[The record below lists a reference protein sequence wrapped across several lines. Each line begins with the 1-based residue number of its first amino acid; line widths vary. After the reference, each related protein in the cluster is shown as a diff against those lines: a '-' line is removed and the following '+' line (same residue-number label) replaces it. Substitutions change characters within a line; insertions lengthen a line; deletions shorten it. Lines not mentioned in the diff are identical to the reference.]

1 MATGFTP
8 NTRQQPVEDLPSFAS
23 QAKDTYE
30 SSYQF
35 WYKGHQPFAT
45 LQQENLSKAPDNSKV
60 DFAQIQREDYK
71 PTTSRWR
78 STSNTTYGNHTI
90 TPNLIRAQT
99 EIDSIVV
106 DSSPLE
112 GELETDPPIVEIPT
126 TAYYHGPMPDRAI
139 KQHFLTKRTTA
150 SVIDGS
156 GKDQVLEVAEGSSE
170 PGFYYL
176 RDADGSRKSLEIRD
190 PSMQPPVPATSSVG
204 GMPMP
209 LQPSIPAVPFSGLRT
224 QTQRQFGDPQPLVD
238 RLEADAQRVTQQ
250 RVADKSR
257 GLTYGEQH
265 RIAVPKVFR
274 HEMGVPTTD
283 RKTEMRMRY
292 MVPDPDPPRATAC
305 LADKMIY
312 TSAPDQI
319 KSG

>member
-1 MATGFTP
+1 MATGVTP
-8 NTRQQPVEDLPSFAS
+8 NTRQQPIEDLPSFSS

-30 SSYQF
+30 SSYMY
-35 WYKGHQPFAT
+35 WYKGHQPHPT
-45 LQQENLSKAPDNSKV
+45 LHQENLSKAPDLVKV
-60 DFAQIQREDYK
+60 NFAQVQREDYK

-90 TPNLIRAQT
+90 TPNLVRAQT

-106 DSSPLE
+106 DPSPLE
-112 GELETDPPIVEIPT
+112 GDLETAPPIVEIPT

-190 PSMQPPVPATSSVG
+190 PSMPPPVPATASVG

-209 LQPSIPAVPFSGLRT
+209 HQAAIPPVPFSGLRT
-224 QTQRQFGDPQPLVD
+224 QYQRQFYDPQPKVD
-238 RLEADAQRVTQQ
+238 RLENDTKGVTEHRVDSL
-250 RVADKSR
+250 AH
-257 GLTYGEQH
+257 GIPYGETH
-265 RIAVPKVFR
+265 RITVPKVFK

-283 RKTEMRMRY
+283 RKVEMRMKY